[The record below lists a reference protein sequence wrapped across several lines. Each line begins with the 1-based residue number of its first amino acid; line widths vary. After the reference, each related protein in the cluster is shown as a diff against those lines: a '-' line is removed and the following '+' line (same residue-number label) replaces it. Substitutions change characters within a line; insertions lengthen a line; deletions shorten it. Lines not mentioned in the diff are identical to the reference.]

1 MAEKSQ
7 YNVTVQGQRIRAV
20 SFSLNSLLK
29 EHKLDDT
36 MFMLKEMAKKIR
48 FND

>member
-1 MAEKSQ
+1 MK
-7 YNVTVQGQRIRAV
+7 GHKIREF

-36 MFMLKEMAKKIR
+36 MFMLKEMTKKAS
-48 FND
+48 FTDE